1 MLSSAISFPLHNSWG
16 GPCRSIFIWKPKT
29 EDELTEE
36 RAKQKAKE
44 YVYGS
49 SSRKKPNGKH
59 DNSSDDDSGGDSG
72 GKNKKAKKTRFTH
85 AVKGK
90 GKSKV
95 WCLVYIVD
103 SILTRNHPLTS
114 KW

>member
-1 MLSSAISFPLHNSWG
+1 MLSSARSFSLHNSQG

-36 RAKQKAKE
+36 RAKQKTKE

-49 SSRKKPNGKH
+49 SSQKKANGKRG
-59 DNSSDDDSGGDSG
+59 NSSDDDSDGDSG
-72 GKNKKAKKTRFTH
+72 GKNRKAKKTRFTH

-95 WCLVYIVD
+95 
-103 SILTRNHPLTS
+103 
-114 KW
+114 